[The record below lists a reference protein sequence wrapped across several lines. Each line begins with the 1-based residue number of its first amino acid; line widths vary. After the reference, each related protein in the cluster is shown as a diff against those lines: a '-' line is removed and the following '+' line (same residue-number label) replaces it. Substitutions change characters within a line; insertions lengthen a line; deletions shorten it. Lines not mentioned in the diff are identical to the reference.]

1 MPDSWLQLKFYDA
14 SSLNK
19 VCRVC
24 KVKTVKMNELQ
35 TTRYEITRRDAAKD
49 KVLKYGAWTAPVTLS
64 VIPAAALFAMSLF
77 SVAPAVLV
85 FFSLIVLAVGFIF
98 GLIIT
103 GGILYYRSR
112 WLADVRERIAVDGI
126 KANEVE
132 WFKHE
137 LKTNEKKSLKEIEA
151 KDLMLGDA
159 FRDTLAARLT
169 AARIL
174 KSTRQEL
181 LLVGRRQG
189 KLKYLKS
196 ENSANL
202 QEDLKKDLEK
212 LNGIKTEAEE
222 MRVEAETRLQMIE
235 AASRRGGS
243 VADTEFALK
252 KLSARTSELPLALES
267 ARMEDEIR
275 RELEKETDDLN
286 KNSPKTL

>member
-1 MPDSWLQLKFYDA
+1 
-14 SSLNK
+14 
-19 VCRVC
+19 
-24 KVKTVKMNELQ
+24 MNELES
-35 TTRYEITRRDAAKD
+35 TRYEITRRDSAKN
-49 KVLKYGAWTAPVTLS
+49 KALKYGAWLAPVTLS
-64 VIPAAALFAMSLF
+64 VVPAAIFFTLSLLATGATTAMF
-77 SVAPAVLV
+77 F
-85 FFSLIVLAVGFIF
+85 FFSLIALFVGLVL
-98 GLIIT
+98 GLVVT

-112 WLADVRERIAVDGI
+112 WLTTVRERLAVDGI

-132 WFKHE
+132 WFRHE
-137 LKTNEKKSLKEIEA
+137 LTTVEKTSLKEIEA
-151 KDLMLGDA
+151 KDALLGDA

-169 AARIL
+169 ATRIL
-174 KSTRQEL
+174 KSSKQEL
-181 LLVGRRQG
+181 LLARRREG

-202 QEDLKKDLEK
+202 QEDLKRDIEK
-212 LNGIKTEAEE
+212 LSGINTEAET

-275 RELEKETDDLN
+275 RELEREAN
-286 KNSPKTL
+286 